1 LNTKNKLKKFGLR
14 AVNVAKRTPN
24 HPQKSHIVLA
34 KVGGK
39 EKVIRFG
46 QQGVKGVKSPRTE
59 AERKRQR
66 AFKSRH
72 SKNIKRGKMSAAWW
86 SDKVKW
92 SP

>member
-1 LNTKNKLKKFGLR
+1 MRTKDKLKKFGLT

-24 HPQKSHIVLA
+24 HPKKSHIVLA

-46 QQGVKGVKSPRTE
+46 QQGVKGVKNPKNL
-59 AERKRQR
+59 AEKKRQR

-86 SDKVKW
+86 ADKVKW